1 MQDRKERYSFNK
13 LGRKRNVV
21 CKEIIDRE
29 NCQNGK
35 KKNSHGTNNI
45 SQGDNFHF
53 QDPFSGTNNFLNKL
67 LQLNI
72 FSILYTQNLDT
83 ITT

>member
-35 KKNSHGTNNI
+35 KKKIMAQITLAKEI
-45 SQGDNFHF
+45 TFIFKIHF
-53 QDPFSGTNNFLNKL
+53 QVL
-67 LQLNI
+67 
-72 FSILYTQNLDT
+72 
-83 ITT
+83 ITF